1 MDFLISQM
9 GLSENNCT
17 ADMGVQTS
25 ESTML
30 MTKNCVRRKII
41 ALFILFKWENE
52 ENVNKTE

>member
-17 ADMGVQTS
+17 TEMGVQTS

-30 MTKNCVRRKII
+30 MTKICVRWKII
-41 ALFILFKWENE
+41 ARFILFKWENE

>member
-17 ADMGVQTS
+17 TEMGVQTI
-25 ESTML
+25 L
-30 MTKNCVRRKII
+30 MTKHCVRWKII
-41 ALFILFKWENE
+41 ARFILFKRENE

>member
-17 ADMGVQTS
+17 TEMGVQTS

-30 MTKNCVRRKII
+30 MTKNCVRWKII
-41 ALFILFKWENE
+41 ARFILFKWENE